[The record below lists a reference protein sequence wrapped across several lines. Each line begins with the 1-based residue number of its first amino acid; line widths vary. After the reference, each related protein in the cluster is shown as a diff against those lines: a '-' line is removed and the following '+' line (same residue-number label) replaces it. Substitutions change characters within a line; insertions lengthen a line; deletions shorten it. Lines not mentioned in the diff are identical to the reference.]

1 MSSAIEAEGMQSSK
15 IEFVLNLKTA
25 NPLGLT
31 VPQPCLPHRR
41 GDRVSVEEF
50 FAVQITCRGG
60 LVLWTAF

>member
-31 VPQPCLPHRR
+31 VPQILLAPPTR
-41 GDRVSVEEF
+41 
-50 FAVQITCRGG
+50 
-60 LVLWTAF
+60 